1 MKIVPINFR
10 NVVILAIGSG
20 LLFLNMGCGQKGCTD
35 PNARNYDI
43 DADKDDG
50 SCVLDTGYS
59 VPSTYNFSNVDHSG
73 QTVRFL
79 LLGDLVSKIAEADAG
94 AVKATDLIAL
104 YENTDYLYSSIAIY
118 KNLKDKVASTSD
130 DSLILDY
137 FNQIDSLSSSG
148 KGYVTADSLDLKQ
161 LVEKTLMGSIFWS
174 QALSYFDK
182 VPDDDN
188 ESVTA
193 GKGTDM
199 EHHFDE
205 AFGYFGAALDYNNYT
220 DSKIKDP
227 AEDDSDGNG
236 SIDPETEKCFYYA
249 QTAAKRDLG
258 AAAVSVNTD
267 VDYTKAI
274 FDAFLDGRAA
284 ITNIDYNKRNTAIT
298 TIEDNWEE
306 IIAATVIHYIN
317 ETKADINSGS
327 FDIIKHWAELKG
339 YVNML
344 SYRSDNKIG
353 KTDLASI
360 NTYLGT
366 KPSEAVK
373 TNLDAAAS
381 ILKDAYGFSAEL
393 VAGW

>member
-1 MKIVPINFR
+1 MNIVPINFR
-10 NVVILAIGSG
+10 NTVILAIGSG

-43 DADKDDG
+43 DADKDDN
-50 SCVLDTGYS
+50 SCVYDTGYT
-59 VPSTYNFSNVDHSG
+59 VPSTYNFDNVSHSG
-73 QTVRFL
+73 QTVRL
-79 LLGDLVSKIAEADAG
+79 LLLKDLTSKIAEADAG
-94 AVKATDLIAL
+94 RVMATDLISI
-104 YENTDYLYSSIAIY
+104 YENTESTYSSIAIY

-137 FNQIDSLSSSG
+137 FNQIDSLSSAG
-148 KGYVTADSLDLKQ
+148 KGFVTADSLDLQQ
-161 LVEKTLMGSIFWS
+161 LVEKTLMGSIFWY
-174 QALSYFDK
+174 QALEYLK
-182 VPDDDN
+182 QIPDDDN
-188 ESVTA
+188 ETVTA

-205 AFGYFGAALDYNNYT
+205 AFGYFGAALDYNDYLDT
-220 DSKIKDP
+220 DIKSP
-227 AEDDSDGNG
+227 GEKDSDVNG
-236 SIDPETEKCFYYA
+236 TIDPETEQCFYYG

-274 FDAFLDGRAA
+274 FEAFLEGRAA
-284 ITNIDYNKRNTAIT
+284 ITNIDYSKRNTAIT

-317 ETKADINSGS
+317 ETKSDITSGS

-381 ILKDAYGFSAEL
+381 IIQEAYGFSDEL